1 MSNAAFPLTEETTLS
16 ADFIPLKRVGRT
28 LDMGGLVLYLASKAG
43 AYVNGNVSVIDGGRL
58 SLACST
64 Y

>member
-1 MSNAAFPLTEETTLS
+1 MSNAAFPLTEDTVMPPE
-16 ADFIPLKRVGRT
+16 FVPLKRVGKT
-28 LDMGGLVLYLASKAG
+28 TDMGGLILFLASKAG
-43 AYVNGNVSVIDGGRL
+43 AYVNGNVTVIDGGRL

>member
-1 MSNAAFPLTEETTLS
+1 MSLIMSEIKDGKLPAH
-16 ADFIPLKRVGRT
+16 RVPMRRPG
-28 LDMGGLVLYLASKAG
+28 LAEDMQGLILYLASRAG
-43 AYVNGNVSVIDGGRL
+43 AYVNGNVAVVDGGRL